1 MKGIQ
6 KMNKTKSKK
15 KHVILLSMMLVY
27 IMLATGCSRSEGR
40 SEDVSTVGAIE
51 NQNVVIDWECV
62 NTALDAY
69 DFPSN
74 GYYLSSSYQ
83 EEQQELNIVTVTN
96 YDNDQPDGFKQVAY
110 QLLIVYGEC
119 SELNAVGAES
129 KTYEEA
135 MIEISLFANDGSGDY
150 AVIYNADGETVE
162 TYGEWFLTEHQ
173 EAYLQKILQDARE
186 MFGLKE

>member
-1 MKGIQ
+1 
-6 KMNKTKSKK
+6 MNKAKSKK
-15 KHVILLSMMLVY
+15 KHVVLLSMMLVCM
-27 IMLATGCSRSEGR
+27 MLAAGCGRSEGR
-40 SEDVSTVGAIE
+40 SEDVSAAGTME
-51 NQNVVIDWECV
+51 NQNVVIDWESV

-74 GYYLSSSYQ
+74 GYYLNSSYQ
-83 EEQQELNIVTVTN
+83 EDQQDLNMVMVTN
-96 YDNDQPDGFKQVAY
+96 YDSDQPDGFQQVAY

-150 AVIYNADGETVE
+150 AVIYHADGEAVE
-162 TYGEWFLTEHQ
+162 TSGEWFLTENQ
-173 EAYLQKILQDARE
+173 EAYLQKVLQDARE
-186 MFGLKE
+186 MFGLQE